1 MRAHGV
7 RERRVKR
14 VCGGGSRRW
23 WRYFPA
29 ENGSV
34 SAFGSVSSPYTP
46 ARAAVRR
53 TCLHWHK
60 HHRAPSR
67 MSASSSSNPDRHDQR
82 PRAGR
87 SHPVRRRRGAS
98 ASFAPVSRV
107 SLSGS
112 RAAAEGPLGGRKSAM
127 PGGGLRAMF
136 VRVRIARSTALR
148 MARRPSALGEA
159 TCHRAASRDARRR
172 YEGELDITCHVDEAS
187 HLGRSGDAGAGAS
200 NRLLEGGVDGSGERR
215 PRGERVGRRV
225 EHRRLGQRGQRLV
238 RALSTIG
245 GQL

>member
-1 MRAHGV
+1 
-7 RERRVKR
+7 
-14 VCGGGSRRW
+14 
-23 WRYFPA
+23 
-29 ENGSV
+29 
-34 SAFGSVSSPYTP
+34 
-46 ARAAVRR
+46 
-53 TCLHWHK
+53 
-60 HHRAPSR
+60 
-67 MSASSSSNPDRHDQR
+67 
-82 PRAGR
+82 
-87 SHPVRRRRGAS
+87 
-98 ASFAPVSRV
+98 
-107 SLSGS
+107 
-112 RAAAEGPLGGRKSAM
+112 
-127 PGGGLRAMF
+127 MF